1 MSSTYNKHESK
12 YFNTAQL
19 MDEALLK
26 LLEEKEY
33 DYITI
38 SELCKK
44 AGVNRSTF
52 YLHYRGMDDL
62 LKETLIYSN
71 EKFNNYFKKLSLP
84 DLRNAMKEKLIFI
97 CPEYLIPYL
106 NYIKNNKKLFLIAKS
121 KPELFNVNISTNEA
135 EKNVIFPIL
144 ERFNV
149 PKNEMKFT
157 AVFYM
162 KGVEAVVLE
171 WVKND
176 CKESIEY
183 ITNLIIK
190 FVVTKD

>member
-19 MDEALLK
+19 MDDALLK

-84 DLRNAMKEKLIFI
+84 DLRNAMREKLIFI

-121 KPELFNVNISTNEA
+121 KPELFNVNILTNEA